1 MQPLTAGITNAQAA
15 LNWLRAEPPELDE
28 VQRALGRVVEAGN
41 RTTDIMNRI
50 RALFKKTPPRKEP
63 VDVNEAILEV
73 VTLTHGEAV
82 KNGVSVETRLGDDVP
97 EIQADRVQLQQVILN
112 LMMNAM
118 EAMSGV
124 SQGSRELLIRTEKNA
139 SGGVLVAVQ
148 DSGPGLRSEDCD
160 RVFDAF
166 YTTKADGMGMGLSI
180 CRSIVEQHG
189 GRISTSRKAGPGATI
204 QFTLPIGGVGHEAAS

>member
-15 LNWLRAEPPELDE
+15 PNWLRAEPPELDE

-97 EIQADRVQLQQVILN
+97 HQDGEERFGRCPRRGAGFRAGTEI
-112 LMMNAM
+112 
-118 EAMSGV
+118 G
-124 SQGSRELLIRTEKNA
+124 
-139 SGGVLVAVQ
+139 
-148 DSGPGLRSEDCD
+148 GLRSRLRCVLHDE
-160 RVFDAF
+160 
-166 YTTKADGMGMGLSI
+166 S
-180 CRSIVEQHG
+180 
-189 GRISTSRKAGPGATI
+189 
-204 QFTLPIGGVGHEAAS
+204 

>member
-148 DSGPGLRSEDCD
+148 DSGPGLRSRLRCVLHDE
-160 RVFDAF
+160 
-166 YTTKADGMGMGLSI
+166 S
-180 CRSIVEQHG
+180 
-189 GRISTSRKAGPGATI
+189 
-204 QFTLPIGGVGHEAAS
+204 